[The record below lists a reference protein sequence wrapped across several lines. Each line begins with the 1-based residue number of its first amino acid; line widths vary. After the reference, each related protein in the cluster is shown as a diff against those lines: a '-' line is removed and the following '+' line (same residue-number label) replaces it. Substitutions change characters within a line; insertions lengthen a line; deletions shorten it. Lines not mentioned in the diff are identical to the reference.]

1 MIKIHKNVNHIY
13 MMAGKIKT
21 RVDHG
26 TCKRVYVYVTM
37 LDLSDKKEQRQ
48 S

>member
-1 MIKIHKNVNHIY
+1 MIKIHKNVIILKE
-13 MMAGKIKT
+13 AKKTT